1 MPKISVIV
9 PIYKVEKYIEK
20 CVCSLMEQTLDDIEY
35 IFVDDCSPDNSI
47 KILETTLER
56 YSHRKK
62 NVRIIHHDV
71 NRGLTSARNSGLMVA
86 RGEYIAHCDS
96 DDWVDVT
103 MYESLYL
110 KAKENNAEIAYSNI
124 RMIYKDDEEVYK
136 TAVYSEEKGQMMKNY
151 ISSVWTCLVY
161 MIAKREL
168 YVNNNVKSPTHL
180 NYCEDFW
187 LSVRLMH
194 YAKRI
199 AYVDEAFY
207 NYNRINEN
215 SIVHKLNKR
224 TEKEEQT
231 AYLET
236 IEFFRR
242 EGVLEE
248 YERELSWRVLKGKQ
262 ELILDSCSHNEFL
275 QMFPTSHKYIMS
287 CPYIN
292 NKLKIMMWLLSHK
305 LGFVL
310 NGILKLR
317 NGLGR

>member
-1 MPKISVIV
+1 MYKISVVV
-9 PIYKVEKYIEK
+9 PVYNVAKYIER
-20 CVCSLMEQTLDDIEY
+20 CVCSLMEQTLNDIEY
-35 IFVDDCSPDNSI
+35 IFVNDCTPDNSI
-47 KILETTLER
+47 EILKQTLKR
-56 YSHRKK
+56 YPHRKDDVK
-62 NVRIIHHDV
+62 IIHHCH
-71 NRGLTSARNSGLMVA
+71 NQGPSETRNSGLAVA
-86 RGEYIAHCDS
+86 TGEFISYCDS
-96 DDWVDVT
+96 DDWVDVE

-110 KAKENNAEIAYSNI
+110 KAKKNDADIVYSNF
-124 RMIYKDDEEVYK
+124 RMVYKDKEEIYKS
-136 TAVYSEEKGQMMKNY
+136 ALYSQEKGQMMKNY
-151 ISSVWTCLVY
+151 ISSVWTVVWN

-180 NYCEDFW
+180 CYCEDFW

-194 YAKRI
+194 YANRI

-215 SIVHKLNKR
+215 SIVHKLNKK